1 MEPESRALLGQVA
14 IVTGSTAG
22 IGLATAL
29 RLRSLGAALVINGRG
44 ESLLTAA
51 EARLRSAAPD
61 APIAAVAG
69 DAAEEPTVRAL
80 VAAARSLGGPH
91 IAIANAGGGVAKNQ
105 RTALGDLSG
114 ERLQSTFRSNVGA
127 AAALILAVA
136 DAMAANSYGRIVTV
150 ASIAGRTTSPTAG
163 ADYAAAKAALLSLT
177 RSAALE
183 LAPLGITVNSIS
195 PGITATD
202 RIAARLDALT
212 PRQRHELRER
222 IPMRRFGTPDEVAA
236 AICFLASPDASFI
249 TGASLDVNGG
259 AYMP

>member
-1 MEPESRALLGQVA
+1 MKTIETVLL
-14 IVTGSTAG
+14 
-22 IGLATAL
+22 
-29 RLRSLGAALVINGRG
+29 
-44 ESLLTAA
+44 
-51 EARLRSAAPD
+51 
-61 APIAAVAG
+61 
-69 DAAEEPTVRAL
+69 
-80 VAAARSLGGPH
+80 
-91 IAIANAGGGVAKNQ
+91 
-105 RTALGDLSG
+105 
-114 ERLQSTFRSNVGA
+114 
-127 AAALILAVA
+127 
-136 DAMAANSYGRIVTV
+136 TV